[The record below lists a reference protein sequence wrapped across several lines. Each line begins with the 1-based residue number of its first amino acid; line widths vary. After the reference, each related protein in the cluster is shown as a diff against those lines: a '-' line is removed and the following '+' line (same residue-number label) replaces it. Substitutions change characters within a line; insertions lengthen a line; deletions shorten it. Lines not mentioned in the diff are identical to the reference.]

1 MNKQIKGGTKKVEL
15 KKYMEEKTNYAMSNR
30 ILRFFVIVIGIAIIV
45 QSFVMYSLWKSQR
58 TVLVPP
64 NITSQAFISGTDA
77 SDEYLRAMARYVM
90 ILTTT
95 YSPSTARSQFSDF
108 LKLVAPERFA
118 EYKKVFYDLADKSE
132 TGNVSSSFFVS
143 LVKVD
148 RVKKELIVQGI
159 LNQWTQDKKFI
170 TDEVKSYLIA
180 YDIRDG
186 MFYVREIKLYRE

>member
-1 MNKQIKGGTKKVEL
+1 VEL

-58 TVLVPP
+58 TVLVPS

-148 RVKKELIVQGI
+148 RAKKELIVQGI

>member
-64 NITSQAFISGTDA
+64 NITSQAFISGVDA

>member
-1 MNKQIKGGTKKVEL
+1 LNKQIKGGTKKVEL

-108 LKLVAPERFA
+108 LKLVVPERFA

>member
-1 MNKQIKGGTKKVEL
+1 
-15 KKYMEEKTNYAMSNR
+15 
-30 ILRFFVIVIGIAIIV
+30 
-45 QSFVMYSLWKSQR
+45 
-58 TVLVPP
+58 
-64 NITSQAFISGTDA
+64 
-77 SDEYLRAMARYVM
+77 MARYVM

>member
-1 MNKQIKGGTKKVEL
+1 LNKQIKGGTKKVEL

-64 NITSQAFISGTDA
+64 NITSQAFISGVDA